1 MLKDKVLH
9 LNSAFTIKQD
19 NLPQAGNSAI
29 ESLYIEGYAST
40 VDIDRQGDVVPKSVW
55 QAGIQNYLKNPIIL
69 AQHDYDDPIGRMVDY
84 KIDDKGLWVKAR
96 ISSAAEECYGLIK
109 DKVLTAFSIGFKVLD
124 AEYNSAAEVFL
135 IKELELVEIS
145 VVSVPCNQNTVF
157 DLSKAF
163 SDASEYKEFKQQFAI
178 SDNSAKGLEVTDTAN
193 GTSKGKWKMDP
204 KELEQMVAQAAK
216 SAAEQATK
224 SLVAAQEAAA
234 LEKAM
239 AEKAAQE
246 FDAKVKAAVQVQVGE
261 SGAERLLAEM
271 TKRLDEESSARKSAL
286 EGLEAS
292 IKEKAAE
299 LAAIQRSKMSFNDK
313 QTGEATT
320 YEDREKAVMLAKIAG
335 KQIADTKFG
344 RMLLEKGTYAS
355 NQTTS
360 SGSVVS
366 GGTTV
371 TGVPGQTALVGTVS
385 PHMASGI
392 WELEVSTNMEAEVRR
407 RLVVAPLFRAI
418 SMQTNVM
425 TMPLNPEAGLASW
438 VSNSDF
444 GAANSRGGTTSTTGQ
459 TPGVG
464 NPHKL
469 KEVTL
474 NAYKVATNE
483 YLAYEEEEDS
493 ILVILPIVRDAMI
506 RRLARTV
513 DRAYLLGD
521 SGSIAPFNG
530 LNAAATIGAGVSAAS
545 AASTYGPVSQ
555 MRALRKNLGAWGLD
569 PAEVVYVVSTEVYYD
584 LMDDSSFQDMSKV
597 GPMATQLT
605 GQIGQVNG
613 SPVLVSA
620 EFATK
625 SGAGTTGTP
634 TGTTGAICFAPGNF
648 LAGNQRGLRFD
659 TQELVETQRRV
670 LVASLRTGMTQVTS
684 NLGSG
689 ASKMVWAA

>member
-9 LNSAFTIKQD
+9 LNSAFTVKQD
-19 NLPQAGNSAI
+19 ILPQAGSSSI
-29 ESLYIEGYAST
+29 ESIFIEGYAST
-40 VDIDRQGDVVPKSVW
+40 IDIDRQGDVVPKSVW
-55 QAGIQNYLKNPIIL
+55 EAGIQNYLKNPIIL

-109 DKVLTAFSIGFKVLD
+109 DKILTAFSIGFKVLD

-163 SDASEYKEFKQQFAI
+163 SDAHEYTEFKQQFTPNG
-178 SDNSAKGLEVTDTAN
+178 NSAKGLESTTEVN
-193 GTSKGKWKMDP
+193 STSQGKWKMDP
-204 KELEQMVAQAAK
+204 KELEQMVANAAK

-224 SLVAAQEAAA
+224 SMVAAQEAAA
-234 LEKAM
+234 Q
-239 AEKAAQE
+239 EKAAAQKAAAE
-246 FDAKVKAAVQVQVGE
+246 FDAKVKAAVQIQMGD

-271 TKRLDEESSARKSAL
+271 TKRLDEQTASSKSAL

-299 LAAIQRSKMSFNDK
+299 LSAIQRSKMSFNDK
-313 QTGEATT
+313 QTGEAVS
-320 YEDREKAVMLAKIAG
+320 YGDREKAVLLAKVAG
-335 KQIADTKFG
+335 KSIENTKFG
-344 RMLLEKGTYAS
+344 RELMEKAATY
-355 NQTTS
+355 N
-360 SGSVVS
+360 VS
-366 GGTTV
+366 TPLGTT
-371 TGVPGQTALVGTVS
+371 TGQIGTTGA
-385 PHMASGI
+385 HMASGI
-392 WELEVSTNMEAEVRR
+392 WELEVSTNMESEVRR

-425 TMPLNPEAGLASW
+425 TMPLNPEAGLATW
-438 VSNSDF
+438 VANADF
-444 GAANSRGGTTSTTGQ
+444 GAAGSRGGATATTGFV
-459 TPGVG
+459 PGVG
-464 NPHKL
+464 SPHKL

-521 SGSIAPFNG
+521 AGAIAPFSG
-530 LNAAATIGAGVSAAS
+530 LNAYATSGATPSAA
-545 AASTYGPVSQ
+545 AASYGSVAAL
-555 MRALRKNLGAWGLD
+555 RAMRKNLGAWGLD
-569 PAEVVYVVSTEVYYD
+569 PAEVVFVVSQDVYYD
-584 LMDDSSFQDMSKV
+584 LLDDSTFQDMSKV
-597 GPMATQLT
+597 GAQATQLT
-605 GQIGQVNG
+605 GQIGQVGG

-620 EFATK
+620 EFDTKGATK
-625 SGAGTTGTP
+625 
-634 TGTTGAICFAPGNF
+634 TGAIAFAPGNF
-648 LAGNQRGLRFD
+648 LAGNQRGLRMD

-670 LVASLRTGMTQVTS
+670 LVASLRTGMTQVTG
-684 NLGSG
+684 NQGSG
-689 ASKMVWAA
+689 ASKLVWAA